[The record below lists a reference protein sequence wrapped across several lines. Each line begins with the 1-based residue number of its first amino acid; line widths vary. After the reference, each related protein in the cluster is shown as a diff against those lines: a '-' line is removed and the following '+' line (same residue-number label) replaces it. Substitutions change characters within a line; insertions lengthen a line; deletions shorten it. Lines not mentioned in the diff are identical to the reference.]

1 MIEGDPFVVRDGIHR
16 GTQPPFLNRVF
27 LTRFGS
33 LYVRKN
39 FTARL
44 PKLYDCFRSNLYLV
58 TVGRK
63 DLTDQERKRIVMK
76 NVVVK
81 GLVKF
86 GLLAVFAM
94 IATGVTA
101 NAQTLQYKVTANI
114 PFDFTITD
122 KKLPA
127 GKYSIVR
134 AQNSN
139 GDLVLQ
145 ISSAD
150 GQQLLSRLTI
160 PVYARDA
167 AKQGVLVFRQY
178 GDEYFLYEIWP
189 AGGQTGRA
197 FPKSRAERD
206 LQRQG
211 NNAKVARVIL

>member
-1 MIEGDPFVVRDGIHR
+1 
-16 GTQPPFLNRVF
+16 
-27 LTRFGS
+27 
-33 LYVRKN
+33 
-39 FTARL
+39 
-44 PKLYDCFRSNLYLV
+44 
-58 TVGRK
+58 
-63 DLTDQERKRIVMK
+63 MK

-86 GLLAVFAM
+86 GLFAAVLM
-94 IATGVTA
+94 IGMGVSA
-101 NAQTLQYKVTANI
+101 QAQTLQYKVTANI

-150 GQQLLSRLTI
+150 GQQQLSRLTI
-160 PVYARDA
+160 PVVARDVV
-167 AKQGVLVFRQY
+167 KQGVLVFRQY
-178 GDEYFLYEIWP
+178 GDEYFLSEIWP

-197 FPKSRAERD
+197 FPKSRAERE
-206 LQRQG
+206 LERQG
-211 NNAKVARVIL
+211 NDTKVAKVNF

>member
-1 MIEGDPFVVRDGIHR
+1 
-16 GTQPPFLNRVF
+16 
-27 LTRFGS
+27 
-33 LYVRKN
+33 
-39 FTARL
+39 
-44 PKLYDCFRSNLYLV
+44 
-58 TVGRK
+58 
-63 DLTDQERKRIVMK
+63 MK

-86 GLLAVFAM
+86 GLFAAVLM
-94 IATGVTA
+94 IGMGASA
-101 NAQTLQYKVTANI
+101 EAQTLQYKVTANI

-139 GDLVLQ
+139 GDQVLQ

-160 PVYARDA
+160 PVIARDVV
-167 AKQGVLVFRQY
+167 KQGVLVFRQY

-197 FPKSRAERD
+197 FPKSRAERE

-211 NNAKVARVIL
+211 NDTKVAKVVF

>member
-1 MIEGDPFVVRDGIHR
+1 
-16 GTQPPFLNRVF
+16 
-27 LTRFGS
+27 
-33 LYVRKN
+33 
-39 FTARL
+39 
-44 PKLYDCFRSNLYLV
+44 
-58 TVGRK
+58 
-63 DLTDQERKRIVMK
+63 MK

-86 GLLAVFAM
+86 GLFAAVLM
-94 IATGVTA
+94 IGMGASA
-101 NAQTLQYKVTANI
+101 EAQTLQYKVTANI

-139 GDLVLQ
+139 GDQVLQ

-160 PVYARDA
+160 PVIARDVV
-167 AKQGVLVFRQY
+167 KQGVLVFRQY

-197 FPKSRAERD
+197 FPKSRAERE

-211 NNAKVARVIL
+211 NDTKMAKVVF

>member
-1 MIEGDPFVVRDGIHR
+1 
-16 GTQPPFLNRVF
+16 
-27 LTRFGS
+27 
-33 LYVRKN
+33 
-39 FTARL
+39 
-44 PKLYDCFRSNLYLV
+44 
-58 TVGRK
+58 
-63 DLTDQERKRIVMK
+63 MK

-86 GLLAVFAM
+86 GLFAAVLM
-94 IATGVTA
+94 IGMGASA
-101 NAQTLQYKVTANI
+101 EAQTLQYKVTANI

-134 AQNSN
+134 AQNGN
-139 GDLVLQ
+139 GDQVLQ

-160 PVYARDA
+160 PVIARDVV
-167 AKQGVLVFRQY
+167 KQGVLVFRQY
-178 GDEYFLYEIWP
+178 GNEYFLYEIWP

-197 FPKSRAERD
+197 FPKSRAERE

-211 NNAKVARVIL
+211 NDTKMAKVVF

>member
-1 MIEGDPFVVRDGIHR
+1 
-16 GTQPPFLNRVF
+16 
-27 LTRFGS
+27 
-33 LYVRKN
+33 
-39 FTARL
+39 
-44 PKLYDCFRSNLYLV
+44 
-58 TVGRK
+58 
-63 DLTDQERKRIVMK
+63 MK

-81 GLVKF
+81 RLVKF
-86 GLLAVFAM
+86 GLLAVLAM
-94 IATGVTA
+94 IAMGA
-101 NAQTLQYKVTANI
+101 SAQAQTLQYKVTANI

-160 PVYARDA
+160 PVVTRDVV
-167 AKQGVLVFRQY
+167 KQGVLVFRQY
-178 GDEYFLYEIWP
+178 GDEYFLNEIWP

-197 FPKSRAERD
+197 FPKSRAERE

-211 NNAKVARVIL
+211 NDTKMAKVVF